1 MRRMTYYAVV
11 SGGRPQGDP
20 AGLAR
25 RIDDEAGLTDEALRR
40 DMTWGP
46 TSAIAEWERDA
57 MDIDLI
63 EVTEAEAQRLAG
75 VLRERWAG
83 PA

>member
-1 MRRMTYYAVV
+1 MRGTTYYAVV
-11 SGGRPQGDP
+11 SGGRPAADP

-25 RIDDEAGLTDEALRR
+25 RTDDEAGLTDEALRR

-46 TSAIAEWERDA
+46 TPAIAEWERDA
-57 MDIDLI
+57 MDFELI
-63 EVTEAEAQRLAG
+63 EVTEAEAERLIE

-83 PA
+83 LA